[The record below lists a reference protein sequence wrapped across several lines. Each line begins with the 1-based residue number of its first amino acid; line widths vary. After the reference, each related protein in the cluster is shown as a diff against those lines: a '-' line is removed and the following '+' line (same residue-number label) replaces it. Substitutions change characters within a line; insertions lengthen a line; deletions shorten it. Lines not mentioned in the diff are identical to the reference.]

1 MGSIEMDI
9 PEKRYR
15 NPLAKMQPD
24 TEAVKRNGWQRQHIL
39 VIAED
44 DGRLD
49 ALEREIIQR
58 IGDRLYGEYRHG

>member
-1 MGSIEMDI
+1 MKI

-15 NPLAKMQPD
+15 NPLAQMQPD

-49 ALEREIIQR
+49 AL
-58 IGDRLYGEYRHG
+58 

>member
-1 MGSIEMDI
+1 MLEMNV

-15 NPLAKMQPD
+15 NPLGSMQPD
-24 TEAVKRNGWQRQHIL
+24 TEAVKRNGWQREHIL

-58 IGDRLYGEYRHG
+58 IGERLYGEYRHG